1 MMQKQ
6 AQKSEYDV
14 QAETWATKY
23 GVRMSVVFLGHYVSE
38 GDKWE
43 EDKDPTKKANTRDHY
58 EVTLERTI
66 GERKMRESITFGQS
80 LMESSYRDNS
90 RGPYWSEKVRR
101 HNTTLR
107 SYRSNGVQ
115 RGHEPS
121 LYNVLAC
128 LQKHEPGTFRQFCRD
143 FGHNT
148 DSLHAREVYEAV
160 QEEFEKVC
168 RLCFDSNDMLTEWQ
182 AIS

>member
-1 MMQKQ
+1 MIQKQ

-38 GDKWE
+38 GDQRE
-43 EDKDPTKKANTRDHY
+43 QDKDPTKKANTRDHY

-66 GERKMRESITFGQS
+66 GERKVRESITFGQS

-128 LQKHEPGTFRQFCRD
+128 LQKHEPGTFKQFCGD
-143 FGHNT
+143 FGYDT
-148 DSLHAREVYEAV
+148 DSRRALTVYEAV
-160 QEEFEKVC
+160 LEEFEKVQ
-168 RLCFDSNDMLTEWQ
+168 RLCAGDAEMLAEWQ
-182 AIS
+182 EIS

>member
-38 GDKWE
+38 SDKWE
-43 EDKDPTKKANTRDHY
+43 ADKDPTKKANTRDHY

-66 GERKMRESITFGQS
+66 SDRTVRESVTFGQS
-80 LMESSYRDNS
+80 LANSSYRDNS

-128 LQKHEPGTFRQFCRD
+128 LQKHEPGTFKQFCGD
-143 FGHNT
+143 FGYDT
-148 DSLHAREVYEAV
+148 DSRRALTVYESV
-160 QEEFEKVC
+160 QEEYEKVL
-168 RLCFDSNDMLTEWQ
+168 RLCGGDAEMLREWQ
-182 AIS
+182 EIS